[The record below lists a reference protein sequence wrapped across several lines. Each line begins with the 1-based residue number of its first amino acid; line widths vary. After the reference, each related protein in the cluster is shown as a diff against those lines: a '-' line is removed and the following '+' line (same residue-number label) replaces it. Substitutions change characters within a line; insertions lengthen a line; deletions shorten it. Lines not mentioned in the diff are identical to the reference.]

1 MKVYVYEGKNVD
13 EVKEKALLELKRQE
27 EDVFIKT
34 SEEEVGLF
42 KSKKVKIEILVKD
55 EVLSY
60 LKELLLD
67 IVSKMGIEANVEA
80 KIRENHLKFS
90 LFSDNNAIL
99 IGKGGRT
106 IESLQTILK
115 YTVSNKTHFGVSVTV
130 DVEDYKE
137 KQLKRIEMLARNT
150 AKEVL
155 ATGVEAKMDSM
166 NSYER
171 RLVHEEV
178 SKIDGVNTVSEGEEP
193 NRYVVI
199 KKDEK

>member
-1 MKVYVYEGKNVD
+1 MKVYVYEGKNID
-13 EVKEKALLELKRQE
+13 EVKEKALLELKREE
-27 EDVFIKT
+27 EDVFLKT

-42 KSKKVKIEILVKD
+42 KSKKVKVEILVKE
-55 EVLSY
+55 EVLTY

-115 YTVSNKTHFGVSVTV
+115 YTVSNKTHFGVSITV

-178 SKIDGVNTVSEGEEP
+178 SKIEGVHTVSEGVEP

-199 KKDEK
+199 KVDEK

>member
-1 MKVYVYEGKNVD
+1 MELHVYEGKNI
-13 EVKEKALLELKRQE
+13 EEIMEKALQELKKDE
-27 EDVFIKT
+27 NDVLVRTK
-34 SEEEVGLF
+34 EEEVGLF
-42 KSKKVKIEILVKD
+42 KTKKIKVEILVKE
-55 EVLSY
+55 EVLKY
-60 LKELLLD
+60 LKELLMD
-67 IVSKMGIEANVEA
+67 IVNKMGINANVEA
-80 KIRENHLKFS
+80 KIRENHFKLT
-90 LFSDNNAIL
+90 LFSDNNSIL

-115 YTVSNKTHFGVSVTV
+115 HSISNKEHFNISVTV

-137 KQLKRIEMLARNT
+137 KQHKRIEMVARNI

-155 ATGVEAKMDSM
+155 STGIEAKMDSM

-178 SKIDGVNTVSEGEEP
+178 SKIEGVYTISEGEEP

-199 KKDEK
+199 KKNEK

>member
-1 MKVYVYEGKNVD
+1 MKVYVYEGKNID
-13 EVKEKALLELKRQE
+13 EVKEKAFLELGKEE
-27 EDVFIKT
+27 EDVFLKV
-34 SEEEVGLF
+34 SEEEGGLF
-42 KSKKVKIEILVKD
+42 KSKKTKVEILVKD
-55 EVLSY
+55 EVLTY

-67 IVSKMGIEANVEA
+67 VVSKMGIDAKVEA
-80 KIRENHLKFS
+80 KIRDTHLKFS
-90 LFSDNNAIL
+90 LFSDHNAIL

-115 YTVSNKTHFGVSVTV
+115 YAVSNKTHFNVSVTV

-137 KQLKRIEMLARNT
+137 KQAKKIQFLAKNIAR
-150 AKEVL
+150 EVL
-155 ATGVEAKMDSM
+155 STGVEAKLDSM

-178 SKIDGVNTVSEGEEP
+178 SKISGVHTVSEGEEP

-199 KKDEK
+199 KVDEK

>member
-1 MKVYVYEGKNVD
+1 MKIHLYEGKNAE
-13 EVKEKALLELKRQE
+13 EVKEKALKDLNKE
-27 EDVFIKT
+27 ETDLYIKE
-34 SEEEVGLF
+34 SEEEGGLF
-42 KSKKVKIEILVKD
+42 KSKKVKLEILTKD
-55 EVLSY
+55 EVIKY

-67 IVSKMGIEANVEA
+67 IVGKMGIQANVEA
-80 KIRENHLKFS
+80 KIRENSLKLS

-115 YTVSNKTHFGVSVTV
+115 YAVLNTTHFHVNISL

-137 KQLKRIEMLARNT
+137 KQLKRIETVAKRT

-155 ATGVEAKMDSM
+155 ATGVEARMDSM

-178 SKIDGVNTVSEGEEP
+178 SKIDGVYTVSEGDEP

-199 KKDEK
+199 KKGEK

>member
-1 MKVYVYEGKNVD
+1 MKVYVYEGKNID
-13 EVKEKALLELKRQE
+13 EVKEKAFLELGKEE
-27 EDVFIKT
+27 EDVFLKV
-34 SEEEVGLF
+34 SEEEGGLF
-42 KSKKVKIEILVKD
+42 KSKKTKVEILVKD
-55 EVLSY
+55 EVLTY

-67 IVSKMGIEANVEA
+67 VVSKMGIDAKVEA
-80 KIRENHLKFS
+80 KIRDTHLKFS
-90 LFSDNNAIL
+90 LFSDHNAIL

-115 YTVSNKTHFGVSVTV
+115 YAVSNKTHFNVSVTV

-137 KQLKRIEMLARNT
+137 KQAKKIQFLAKNT
-150 AKEVL
+150 AREVL
-155 ATGVEAKMDSM
+155 STGVEAKLDSM

-178 SKIDGVNTVSEGEEP
+178 SKISGVHTVSEGEEP

-199 KKDEK
+199 KVDEK

>member
-1 MKVYVYEGKNVD
+1 MKVYVFEGKNLE
-13 EVKEKALLELKRQE
+13 EVKDKAFIELNKKE
-27 EDVFIKT
+27 YELFIKS
-34 SEEEVGLF
+34 SEEEGCLF
-42 KSKKVKIEILVKD
+42 KSKKVKLEILVKD
-55 EVLSY
+55 EVLKY
-60 LKELLLD
+60 LKELLLN

-80 KIRENHLKFS
+80 KIRDTHLKLS
-90 LFSDNNAIL
+90 LFSNNNAIL

-115 YTVSNKTHFGVSVTV
+115 YTVSNQTHFNISVTL

-150 AKEVL
+150 AREVK
-155 ATGVEAKMDSM
+155 ATGIEAKLNSM

-171 RLVHEEV
+171 RIVHEEV
-178 SKIDGVNTVSEGEEP
+178 SKIEGVYTVSEGEEP

-199 KKDEK
+199 KKADN

>member
-1 MKVYVYEGKNVD
+1 MKVYVYEGKNLE
-13 EVKEKALLELKRQE
+13 EVKAKALLDLGKE
-27 EDVFIKT
+27 EQDVFIKE
-34 SEEEVGLF
+34 SEEETGLF
-42 KSKKVKIEILVKD
+42 KTKKVKLEVLVKE
-55 EVLSY
+55 EVLQY

-67 IVSKMGIEANVEA
+67 IVNKMGLEANVEA
-80 KIRENHLKFS
+80 KVRDKHLKFS
-90 LFSDNNAIL
+90 LYSNNNSIL

-106 IESLQTILK
+106 VDSLQTILK
-115 YTVSNKTHFGVSVTV
+115 HTVSNQTHFGISVSV

-137 KQLKRIEMLARNT
+137 KKFDRIEMLARNI

-155 ATGVEAKMDSM
+155 STGVEAKMDSM

-178 SKIDGVNTVSEGEEP
+178 SKIEGVHTLSDGVEP

-199 KKDEK
+199 KLDEK

>member
-1 MKVYVYEGKNVD
+1 MEVHVYEGKNL
-13 EVKEKALLELKRQE
+13 EEIKEKALQELKKE
-27 EDVFIKT
+27 ETDVLIKT

-42 KSKKVKIEILVKD
+42 KTKKIKVEILVKE
-55 EVLSY
+55 EVLKY
-60 LKELLLD
+60 LKELLMD
-67 IVSKMGIEANVEA
+67 IVNKMGINANVEA
-80 KIRENHLKFS
+80 KIRENHFKLT
-90 LFSDNNAIL
+90 LFSDNNSIL

-115 YTVSNKTHFGVSVTV
+115 HAISNKEHFNISVTV

-137 KQLKRIEMLARNT
+137 KQHKRIEMLARNI

-155 ATGVEAKMDSM
+155 STGIEAKMDSM

-178 SKIDGVNTVSEGEEP
+178 SKIEGVYTISEGEEP

-199 KKDEK
+199 KANEK

>member
-1 MKVYVYEGKNVD
+1 MKVYVYEGKNL
-13 EVKEKALLELKRQE
+13 EELKEKALFELGKVE
-27 EDVFIKT
+27 NDVFIKDT
-34 SEEEVGLF
+34 EEEGGLF
-42 KSKKVKIEILVKD
+42 KSKKFKLEILIKE
-55 EVLSY
+55 EVLQY

-67 IVSKMGIEANVEA
+67 IVSKMGITANIEA

-90 LFSDNNAIL
+90 LYSDNNAIL

-115 YTVSNKTHFGVSVTV
+115 HTVSNQTHFGISVTL

-137 KQLKRIEMLARNT
+137 KQLQRIEMLARNT
-150 AKEVL
+150 AREVL
-155 ATGVEAKMDSM
+155 STGLEARLDSM

-178 SKIDGVNTVSEGEEP
+178 SKVEGVHTISEGDEP

-199 KKDEK
+199 KPNQN

>member
-1 MKVYVYEGKNVD
+1 MNTYTFEGKNF
-13 EVKEKALLELKRQE
+13 EELKEKALHELEKE
-27 EDVFIKT
+27 ENEVIIKS

-42 KSKKVKIEILVKD
+42 KTKKVKF
-55 EVLSY
+55 EVLIKDDILKY
-60 LKELLLD
+60 LKDVLLN
-67 IVSKMGIEANVEA
+67 IVEQMGIKANVEA
-80 KIRENHLKFS
+80 KIREDHFKFS

-115 YTVSNKTHFGVSVTV
+115 SIIQNKTHFNINVTL

-137 KQLKRIEMLARNT
+137 KQAKRIEMLARRL
-150 AKEVL
+150 AKEVQ
-155 ATGVEAKMDSM
+155 ATGVEVMLDNM

-178 SKIDGVNTVSEGEEP
+178 SQFEGVHTISEGEEP
-193 NRYVVI
+193 NRHVVI
-199 KKDEK
+199 KPNK

>member
-13 EVKEKALLELKRQE
+13 EVKEKALLELKREE
-27 EDVFIKT
+27 EDVFFKT

-42 KSKKVKIEILVKD
+42 KSKKVKVEILVKE
-55 EVLSY
+55 EVLTY
-60 LKELLLD
+60 LKELLLE

-178 SKIDGVNTVSEGEEP
+178 SKIEGVHTVSEGVEP

-199 KKDEK
+199 KVDEK

>member
-1 MKVYVYEGKNVD
+1 MNTYTYEGKNF
-13 EVKEKALLELKRQE
+13 EELKEKALQELKKE
-27 EDVFIKT
+27 ENEVIIKS

-42 KSKKVKIEILVKD
+42 KTKKIKLEVLIKDEILQ
-55 EVLSY
+55 Y
-60 LKELLLD
+60 LKEILLN
-67 IVSKMGIEANVEA
+67 IVEKMGIKTNVEA
-80 KIRENHLKFS
+80 KIREDHFKFS

-115 YTVSNKTHFGVSVTV
+115 SIISNKTHFNISITL

-137 KQLKRIEMLARNT
+137 KQGKRIESIAKRV

-155 ATGVEAKMDSM
+155 QTGVEAKLDCM

-171 RLVHEEV
+171 RLVHEAV
-178 SKIDGVNTVSEGEEP
+178 SKIEGVTTVSEGEEP

-199 KKDEK
+199 KCNK